1 MPGKRNFKIV
11 NKVLIEDLD
20 DREILSLLLKNDE
33 DAVHFFFK
41 KKCSKLIAY
50 IADSIFDGN
59 IDYDELTNE
68 LYLYFQENDW
78 HRLKIFAYRSS
89 LLTYVTTVA
98 TRYFIKER
106 DKLIENQSS
115 ESLIS
120 EKSLVFEG
128 VSHDVKMDVRKAID
142 EMPNER
148 YRMVIRE
155 LYFLGTE
162 PEQLSQKMNI
172 SIKNLYNIHRRAKA
186 QLKLHLGTKEEY
198 YD

>member
-1 MPGKRNFKIV
+1 MK
-11 NKVLIEDLD
+11 KVLIEDID
-20 DREILSLLLKNDE
+20 DREILSLLLKNDQ
-33 DAVHFFFK
+33 DVIHFFFK

-78 HRLKIFAYRSS
+78 HRLRIFAYRSS

-98 TRYFIKER
+98 TRYFIKKR

-115 ESLIS
+115 ENLIS

-128 VSHDVKMDVRKAID
+128 ISHDVKMDVRKAID

-172 SIKNLYNIHRRAKA
+172 SLKNLYNIHRRAKA